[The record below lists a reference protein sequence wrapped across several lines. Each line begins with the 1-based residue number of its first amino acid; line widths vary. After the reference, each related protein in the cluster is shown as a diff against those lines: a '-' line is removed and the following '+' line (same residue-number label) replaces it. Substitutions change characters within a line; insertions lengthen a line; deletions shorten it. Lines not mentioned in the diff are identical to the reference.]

1 MSIIIHDKK
10 ESGKTIK
17 ARKNFRKRTQKQF
30 VSRYMIKN
38 GNSVRID

>member
-1 MSIIIHDKK
+1 MRIIIHAKG

-17 ARKNFRKRTQKQF
+17 ARKNFTKRTQKQF
-30 VSRYMIKN
+30 VSLYMIKN